1 MLKIWGTTLT
11 RNLDNFVGKHFKDGK
26 SSSTEVQ
33 DLEVSIQENHFYRSN
48 IGFMCLSEYDMKI
61 LPKVYFWVKVPFMSG
76 LIRITIRSSI
86 FVYILYSFLKI
97 MSCSVH
103 AFTDSVLHLTTK
115 FCLSKNQAADF
126 LNLLLVL
133 EKNFPLIYYTVKF
146 EWFYVT
152 LLTAKNPWASKFYWL
167 RAEIPAKF
175 HVVYFFLMPS
185 VSCAIVYSPE
195 IGKLQKLYLL
205 CVNEWAQP

>member
-1 MLKIWGTTLT
+1 
-11 RNLDNFVGKHFKDGK
+11 
-26 SSSTEVQ
+26 
-33 DLEVSIQENHFYRSN
+33 
-48 IGFMCLSEYDMKI
+48 MKI
-61 LPKVYFWVKVPFMSG
+61 LPKVYFWVKVPFVSG
-76 LIRITIRSSI
+76 LISVTIRSNI

-97 MSCSVH
+97 MSCSSVH

-133 EKNFPLIYYTVKF
+133 EKNCPLIYYTVKF

-152 LLTAKNPWASKFYWL
+152 LLTAKNPWASKSYWVY
-167 RAEIPAKF
+167 AEIPAKF

-185 VSCAIVYSPE
+185 INCAVVYFPE
-195 IGKLQKLYLL
+195 IGKLQKLDLL
-205 CVNEWAQP
+205 CVNKWAEP